1 MIVREMFAEDVE
13 RKISGVVKVGETDSV
28 EQEIREYVVT
38 KELKKHFT
46 AFFNYYDK
54 SFSEPTDDV
63 GVWISGFFGSGKSHL
78 LKILSYLL
86 EDKKIGATTT
96 VEAFRQK
103 FADDPATF
111 MLVDRATKAPTETIL
126 FNIDAKSPIKKDST
140 AVLSVFSRTFY
151 DHLGY
156 KGDNLKVVELEKYLD
171 REGKRD
177 EFRSAIEKVG
187 GDSWEN
193 VRKSFGFK
201 KKIVVAALVD
211 LGMEEKDAE
220 KWYDDK
226 EEARQFNIEQFVG
239 DVKEYVDR
247 KSSDFR
253 LLFMVD
259 EVGQY
264 VGADVDKLLNL
275 QTIVEELGSKC
286 KGKVWVVC
294 TGQEALD
301 KVIKVREA
309 AFSKIQDRFRL
320 RLSLSS
326 SSVGEV
332 IQKRIL
338 TKKSDA
344 EKKLEKVYGKRESE
358 LRNLFCFQG
367 ARSDVKGF
375 ESASE
380 FAACFPFVPYQFL
393 VVKNVFVEIRNHA
406 IKGANMSSGERSM
419 LSGFQEA
426 VKTVLRR
433 DENALVP
440 FYCFFE
446 SLYSFLDVDV
456 RNVFERCEQAAR
468 DHKGL
473 EPQDLNLLKLLYLL
487 RYVDDVPSNDE
498 NLTILMADALD
509 VDKIKLREQ
518 VGASLQRLLYENY
531 VGRNGEIYYFLTDEE
546 QDVRRGIRETT
557 VDAGEVVAEIGKLIF
572 ANIYDA
578 KKFRDKSGTDFE
590 FDKYVDD

>member
-275 QTIVEELGSKC
+275 QTIVEELGAKC

-358 LRNLFCFQG
+358 LRNLF
-367 ARSDVKGF
+367 
-375 ESASE
+375 
-380 FAACFPFVPYQFL
+380 
-393 VVKNVFVEIRNHA
+393 
-406 IKGANMSSGERSM
+406 
-419 LSGFQEA
+419 
-426 VKTVLRR
+426 
-433 DENALVP
+433 
-440 FYCFFE
+440 
-446 SLYSFLDVDV
+446 
-456 RNVFERCEQAAR
+456 
-468 DHKGL
+468 
-473 EPQDLNLLKLLYLL
+473 
-487 RYVDDVPSNDE
+487 
-498 NLTILMADALD
+498 
-509 VDKIKLREQ
+509 
-518 VGASLQRLLYENY
+518 
-531 VGRNGEIYYFLTDEE
+531 
-546 QDVRRGIRETT
+546 
-557 VDAGEVVAEIGKLIF
+557 
-572 ANIYDA
+572 
-578 KKFRDKSGTDFE
+578 
-590 FDKYVDD
+590 